1 MNGRVVDFS
10 RSAHRHARELLPWYL
25 TGRLDEDQRLA
36 VEAHLRTCTACQQ
49 ALQWER
55 ELQASLAGAPISRAW
70 NADAGFALLRER
82 LDAPAT
88 PWERARRQA
97 RAALSLVL
105 DSSPRWLGYAALA
118 QLAIITV
125 LAWNVY
131 DRSGTAADY
140 RTLGAA
146 PAAAASANILVV
158 FDSNSRERDLERILR
173 SVGARIVGGPN
184 EAGGYLLAVDP
195 GMQALAVDKLRA
207 EKAVRL
213 AEPLKLGASP

>member
-1 MNGRVVDFS
+1 MSGRVVDFA

-25 TGRLDEDQRLA
+25 TGQLEEDQRLA
-36 VEAHLRTCTACQQ
+36 VEAHLRSCAACQLD
-49 ALQWER
+49 LQWER
-55 ELQASLAGAPISRAW
+55 ELQAELGVAPVSRAW
-70 NADAGFALLRER
+70 DEDLALAQLRER
-82 LDAPAT
+82 LDAP
-88 PWERARRQA
+88 PNFLERVRRQT
-97 RAALSLVL
+97 RIAAGRMF
-105 DSSPRWLGYAALA
+105 DPPQRWLGYAVLA

-125 LAWNVY
+125 LAWNLV
-131 DRSGTAADY
+131 DRSLMPADY

-146 PAAAASANILVV
+146 PASAAPANVLVV
-158 FDSNSRERDLERILR
+158 FDSNLRERDLERILR

-195 GMQALAVDKLRA
+195 ARQSSAVDKLRA